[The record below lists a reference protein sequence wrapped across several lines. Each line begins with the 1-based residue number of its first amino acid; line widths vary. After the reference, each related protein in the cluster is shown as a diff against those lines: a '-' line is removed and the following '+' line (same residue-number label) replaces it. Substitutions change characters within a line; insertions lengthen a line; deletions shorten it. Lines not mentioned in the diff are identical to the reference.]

1 MACPYSC
8 KKLKELA
15 GNPGEGVHKTRLVDA
30 AMFDYIGTIFIA
42 IIFSKLTKIPLVL
55 STIILFIIGELLHM
69 MCGIKTS
76 TVKYFSKLF

>member
-1 MACPYSC
+1 MSCPFSC

-15 GNPGEGVHKTRLVDA
+15 GNPGEGVHKARLNDA
-30 AMFDYIGTIFIA
+30 ALFDYIGTIVLAVLI
-42 IIFSKLTKIPLVL
+42 SKFAKTPLVL
-55 STIILFIIGELLHM
+55 TTIILFILGEILHM